1 VRSSLCLI
9 GFSFLLVAI
18 GIVSGQP
25 TESVPQD
32 SAAIAGET
40 ASAFLDRILKHYETA
55 KTYHL
60 ELVDE
65 VERNTE
71 MSRSLEKRSFTAIV
85 LPDKRFRFEAQSDMG
100 SDAQI
105 SDGVT
110 QWLFIG
116 QIGQYT
122 KESASISIP
131 SAMPRVPVPGLNR
144 LLEARRLLGRIA
156 APRAWLRSA
165 KYLEDETIEVNGTPE
180 VCTVV
185 QATGAKPGA
194 AGTSR
199 HIETTYRFWI
209 SKSLGTI
216 WKELEHTSGE
226 VFADLPHIAYTL
238 DRTTLFKVSELDS
251 RSAPAELFVFNP
263 NYSTKLVTEFRLP
276 REAMVQA
283 LQGQKLSAI
292 TLGVK
297 DGKTI
302 SLDSF
307 HGKPILFDFWA
318 TWCFPCRESFRALE
332 KLYKE
337 TASKGLIV
345 IGIDDDEEAKSAL
358 DFLARRNDGWL
369 NFHLTDEIASAFP
382 EHGIPYFVL
391 VDASRKVVYSRQGM
405 DEGEL
410 RDAIAHLGPEFA
422 NLSRPAPHREPA
434 EY

>member
-1 VRSSLCLI
+1 VWSSLRLI

-18 GIVSGQP
+18 GIFSDP
-25 TESVPQD
+25 ASESVPQD
-32 SAAIAGET
+32 SAASTRET

-65 VERNTE
+65 VERNSE
-71 MSRSLEKRSFTAIV
+71 MSRSWEKRSFTAIV

-100 SDAQI
+100 WDAQI
-105 SDGVT
+105 SDRVT
-110 QWLFIG
+110 QWLFLG

-122 KESASISIP
+122 KEAASTSIP

-144 LLEARRLLGRIA
+144 FLEARRLLGRIA
-156 APRAWLRSA
+156 APRGWLRSA
-165 KYLEDETIEVNGTPE
+165 KYLADETIDANGTSE
-180 VCTVV
+180 ACTVV

-199 HIETTYRFWI
+199 NIYTTYRFWV
-209 SKSLGTI
+209 SKSRGII
-216 WKELEHTSGE
+216 WKEVEHTSGE
-226 VFADLPHIAYTL
+226 VFADLPHAAYTL

-263 NYSTKLVTEFRLP
+263 NHGTKLVTEFRLP
-276 REAMVQA
+276 REAMLQA

-307 HGKPILFDFWA
+307 QGKPILFDFWA
-318 TWCFPCRESFRALE
+318 TWCFPCRESFPALE
-332 KLYKE
+332 KLYQE

-345 IGIDDDEEAKSAL
+345 VGIDDDEEARAAL
-358 DFLARRNDGWL
+358 DFLAKRNDGWL
-369 NFHLTDEIASAFP
+369 NFHLTDKIASAFP

-422 NLSRPAPHREPA
+422 NLSRPAAH
-434 EY
+434 